1 MEFFVSADTL
11 AQQLEFWKRALAGV
25 EPLEFPTD
33 RPRPLS
39 HPGITDSIGFAVPA
53 ATAEGLRQLAA
64 QQGAPESAAALA
76 GLQALLS
83 RWSRQDDI
91 TVGTPIDTGAG
102 EVFPNV
108 LVMRADLS
116 AGQAAAP
123 DADTE
128 PPAGPKSSAGRP
140 AAPAGPSFSA
150 LIAQAHAT
158 ALAAHEHQ
166 DLPFGRIVEEIAAQT
181 DLSRNPLFQVMFELR
196 EDGRGAVSARTP
208 EVEACDLSLVLR
220 PAEDGGF
227 AGTLAYAAELFDRA
241 TVERF
246 AGHYVNLL
254 AAAVSDPARPVGLL
268 DVLDAGER
276 QRLLVGFND
285 TTVPYRDDTTVQALF
300 EEQAARTPDA
310 PAVVFG
316 PATLSY
322 AQLDA
327 RANQLAHHLIDRG
340 VTPGDL
346 VTVCVDRGTDM
357 IVALLAVLKAGGAY
371 VPVDPDYPAARIEF
385 VLSDTRAPLVITQ
398 SHLADRLPGS
408 APQVLVD
415 ADWDTD
421 VAARPDSA
429 PARTTGA
436 QDLAYIIYTSG
447 STGTPKGV
455 MVQHQAICRLID
467 NNWFA
472 DIAPTDVVAQTCNF
486 CFDVFTWECWG
497 ALTSGA
503 SLAIVPKAALVD
515 TALLAST
522 LRAHGVTTMWLTAPL
537 FNHHVSEC
545 PDLVDGMKT
554 VMYGGDAVERSVA
567 DALLAGPHA
576 PRNLVNGYGPTE
588 AAVFATC
595 YVVDP
600 DGPRITSMPI
610 GRPIANTDAFV
621 MDRFGGLAPIGVP
634 GELWIGGPGVA
645 RGYWNRPELT
655 ADRFVPHPFTPETG
669 GKVYR
674 TGDLVRWLPDGNL
687 EFLGRIDQQVKIRG
701 LRIELG
707 EIETALAAH
716 EDVANVTV
724 VVREDTPG
732 DKRLVAYCVPAA
744 GRELTVARL
753 RDGLRTSLPD
763 YMVPNWFVFLDALP
777 LTPNGKVDRR
787 ALPAPDSA
795 REDAHGGFTAPRT
808 ETERIVADIWCEVL
822 GFDQVSV
829 HDDFYQLGGH
839 SLHAFQIVSRVAKR
853 LDVEV
858 TVRDIFN
865 APTVAR
871 LTDVLTNGDGG
882 LAVPLVP
889 RPAGS
894 RHGADDADGT
904 NGTGAT
910 GGTDASLPLSFA
922 QRRLWFLDQL
932 EPGSAEYVIPFGFRV
947 AGALDLAAL
956 ETAFSGLVARHEIL
970 RTRFVADEQGEPFQV
985 VDAPRPVR
993 VELTDLS
1000 DPSDAAAPEIRAR
1013 EVLDAK
1019 ASEPFDLAHGPLLRV
1034 TAVRLAHDEHLL
1046 LVALHHIVADGW
1058 SVSVLTEELRELYA
1072 AALEGRTPQL
1082 AELPVQYADFALWQH
1097 QWLTPER
1104 EERQLGYWRKN
1115 LAGVEPLELPT
1126 DRPRPLVRT
1135 GAGDSHTFSIDAG
1148 ITQGLQKLAS
1158 EQGASLFM
1166 AGLAAFQVLLSRWS
1180 RQDDIAVGTPIA
1192 GRNRS
1197 EVENL
1202 VGFFVNTLVMRSDL
1216 TANPSFT
1223 DLIAQVRETA
1233 LGAYAHQDLPF
1244 DRIVEDLAP
1253 ERDLSRNALFQV
1265 MFALQNVPDSTWNLP
1280 GLTFDALD
1288 VTNHASKF
1296 DLTLFLTEQA
1306 DGRLEAELVY
1316 STELFDRAT
1325 VERLAGHYVTLLG
1338 SVLAHPS
1345 RPVGRLEVLT
1355 ADERAE
1361 LLSGA
1366 EEVSYEGGETLHA
1379 LVEEQ
1384 VARTPDAP
1392 AVAFGAERLS
1402 YAELDARA
1410 NQLAHHLTDRGIT
1423 PGDLV
1428 TVCVDRG
1435 TDMIVALLAV
1445 LKAGGAYVPVDP
1457 DYPAARIEFML
1468 SDTRAPL
1475 VLTQSHLTDR
1485 LPTGTPRI
1493 LLDTDRE
1500 AIATKPTTAPAP
1512 SSAPQDLAYIIYT
1525 SGSTGTPKGVM
1536 IRHRGAANYL
1546 RFLTGTVLDGRN
1558 PGTLLQTVSIS
1569 YDASVREIFGGLAS
1583 GALLRIM
1590 PTGAMADPRTYLETA
1605 RAEGVRNILSCVPS
1619 AYQALVRT
1627 GAECGIDLDFD
1638 TVLLS
1643 GESPVLLAGEQELVH
1658 ASAKEVVNHYGP
1670 TETTMTAVFHRH
1682 HRISDGNLVGRPVP
1696 NVQALVM
1703 DRFGGP
1709 APLGVPGE
1717 LWIGGAGVARGYWN
1731 RRVLTDERFAAHPF
1745 APETGDRVYRTGDL
1759 VRRLPDGNLE
1769 FLGRIDQQVKIR
1781 GLRIELGEIETALTA
1796 HEDVA
1801 NVTVV
1806 VREDTPGDKR
1816 LVAYCVPAAGTEPT
1830 AADLRERLRAN
1841 LPDYMIPN
1849 WFVFLDALP
1858 LTPNGKV
1865 DRKALPVPEGDRP
1878 DTGADYVE
1886 PRNRVERIVA
1896 DVWCEVLGL
1905 DRVGVHDNFFHIG
1918 GHSLHAIQTV
1928 LRLAKKLDVELT
1940 VRDMFLAP
1948 TVADVAAAVAAA
1960 AAAPKE
1966 AELPVLPRPAGT
1978 PELPLSFAQRR
1989 MWFLDRLEPG
1999 SAEYVVP
2006 FGFEVEGALDLAALE
2021 TALSGLVAR
2030 HEVLRTRFVTG
2041 EDGEPV
2047 QVVDAPWTVTVE
2059 LTDVSGTR
2067 DPEVEARKTVDA
2079 KTAEP
2084 FDLTSGRLLR
2094 ASAVRLAEDRHLLTM
2109 AIHHIAADGW
2119 SVSVLTE
2126 ELRELYTAAL
2136 EGRAPEL
2143 AELPVQYADFALWQ
2157 HQWLTPEREQ
2167 GQLGYWRDNL
2177 AGVEPLE
2184 LPTDRPRPPV
2194 RTGAGDSLTFGVP
2207 AATAE
2212 GLRALATRQNASLFM
2227 AGLAAFQVLLSRW
2240 SRQDDIAV
2248 GTPIA
2253 GRNRP
2258 EVENLV
2264 GFFVNTLV
2272 MRTDLTANPS
2282 FTDLVT
2288 QVRETAL
2295 GAYAH
2300 QDLPFDRIVE
2310 DLAPERD
2317 LSRNAL
2323 FQVMF
2328 ELRESTLGT
2337 TDFATGTTRWISD
2350 ESVISTAAKFDLSL
2364 TLSPAAHG
2372 GFTGE
2377 LTYSTELFDRATVR
2391 RLADQYT
2398 RLLDSAVAAPGTPV
2412 GELDVLTATERDR
2425 LLGTFN
2431 DTAVPYEDQVGV
2443 HHLFERQAART
2454 PDAVAIV
2461 CEGAQVTYGELNAR
2475 ANRLAHHLIERG
2487 VTADD
2492 LVTVCVDRGPDMIV
2506 ALLAVL
2512 KAGGAYVPL
2521 DPDYPAARI
2530 EFMLSDT
2537 RAPLVLTQSHL
2548 TDRLPAG
2555 TPRVLV
2561 DGDWETLIAHHPA
2574 ADPAPRSGPDDLAYL
2589 IYTSGSTGTPKGV
2602 MIQHRSMSNRLQEMR
2617 NRYGITADDRVLQ
2630 FASVTFDAAA
2640 EQIFPALISGA
2651 RLVMRG
2657 TEKWSPTSLIG
2668 TINTEGVTVG
2678 ELTPALWEQVVPHL
2692 SGPRALSPAFR
2703 LLVLGGEQVPAAAVR
2718 EWFRHTSVP
2727 IYNTYGPTETTI
2739 TATSSLITK
2748 PRDVILIGT
2757 PIANT
2762 EVFVMD
2768 RCGGLAPVGVP
2779 GELWIGGAGVARG
2792 YWNRPDLTAD
2802 RFVAHPFDRET
2813 GRTVYRTGDLVRW
2826 LPDGNLEFLG
2836 RIDQQVKIR
2845 GLRIELGEIEAALTA
2860 HEDVAAAVVI
2870 VREDTPGDKRL
2881 VGYCV
2886 PAAGRVLT
2894 GADLRA
2900 RLRESLPDYMV
2911 PNWFVL
2917 LDVLPLTPNG
2927 KVDRRALPQPDG
2939 DRPDTDTDYV
2949 APRSE
2954 VERVIA
2960 GIWSEVLGLDRI
2972 GVHDNFFHIG
2982 GHSLLATRVI
2992 NQIDL
2997 LTGLEVGLRQFFLA
3011 PTVADLSAH
3020 VLDLL
3025 ALEDATDTT
3034 EATETA
3040 EPADSDAAAPT
3051 ATSTSL

>member
-1 MEFFVSADTL
+1 MEFFISADAL
-11 AQQLEFWKRALAGV
+11 ARQLEFWRRSLAGV

-39 HPGITDSIGFAVPA
+39 HPGITDVVGFSIPA
-53 ATAEGLRQLAA
+53 ATAEGLRKLASERDA
-64 QQGAPESAAALA
+64 SVFAAGLA

-91 TVGTPIDTGAG
+91 AVGVPIDMGAG

-116 AGQAAAP
+116 AG
-123 DADTE
+123 
-128 PPAGPKSSAGRP
+128 
-140 AAPAGPSFSA
+140 PSFSA
-150 LIAQAHAT
+150 LLDQVHAT

-166 DLPFGRIVEEIAAQT
+166 DLPFGRIVEEIAPES

-196 EDGRGAVSARTP
+196 EDGRRTVSVGTP

-220 PAEDGGF
+220 SSEDGGF
-227 AGTLAYAAELFDRA
+227 AGTLAYPAELFDRA
-241 TVERF
+241 TVERLT
-246 AGHYVNLL
+246 GHYVNLL
-254 AAAVSDPARPVGLL
+254 AAAVADPARPVGRL
-268 DVLDAGER
+268 DILDAAER
-276 QRLLVGFND
+276 QQLLVGFND
-285 TTVPYRDDTTVQALF
+285 TTVPYQDSTTVHELF
-300 EEQAARTPDA
+300 ERQAARTPDA

-316 PATLSY
+316 AAKLSY
-322 AQLDA
+322 SELNA

-340 VTPGDL
+340 VAKGDL

-371 VPVDPDYPAARIEF
+371 VPLDPDYPAGRIEF
-385 VLSDTRAPLVITQ
+385 MLTDTRAPLVITQ
-398 SHLADRLPGS
+398 SHLVDRLPAT
-408 APQVLVD
+408 APQVLID
-415 ADWDTD
+415 TDWDTGIGT
-421 VAARPDSA
+421 RPDTD
-429 PARTTGA
+429 PVPQGGP

-515 TALLAST
+515 TALLATT

-545 PDLVDGMKT
+545 PDLLAGMKT

-567 DALLAGPHA
+567 DALRAGPHA

-600 DGPRITSMPI
+600 DGPQITSMPI

-645 RGYWNRPELT
+645 RGYWNRPDLT
-655 ADRFVPHPFTPETG
+655 ADRFVAHPFAQDTDQ
-669 GKVYR
+669 KVYR
-674 TGDLVRWLPDGNL
+674 TGDLVRWLPDGNI

-707 EIETALAAH
+707 EIESALAAH

-732 DKRLVAYCVPAA
+732 DKRLVGYCVPVA
-744 GRELTVARL
+744 GRALTVAGLRERL
-753 RDGLRTSLPD
+753 RASLPD
-763 YMVPNWFVFLDALP
+763 YMVPNWFVFLDVLP

-787 ALPAPDSA
+787 ALPAPDAA
-795 REDAHGGFTAPRT
+795 REDADGGFTAPRT
-808 ETERIVADIWCEVL
+808 ENERIVADIWCEVL

-871 LTDVLTNGDGG
+871 LTEVLTSGDGG
-882 LAVPLVP
+882 LAVPLLP
-889 RPAGS
+889 RPT
-894 RHGADDADGT
+894 GADGIDGT
-904 NGTGAT
+904 DGT
-910 GGTDASLPLSFA
+910 ASLPLSFA

-947 AGALDLAAL
+947 DGALDPAAL
-956 ETAFSGLVARHEIL
+956 ETAFSGLVARHEVL

-985 VDAPRPVR
+985 VDAPWPVTI
-993 VELTDLS
+993 ELTDLS
-1000 DPSDAAAPEIRAR
+1000 GTQDPETRAR
-1013 EVLDAK
+1013 KVLDAK
-1019 ASEPFDLAHGPLLRV
+1019 ASKPFDLAAGPLLRV
-1034 TAVRLAHDEHLL
+1034 TVVRLAQDEHLL
-1046 LVALHHIVADGW
+1046 LVAIHHIVADGW
-1058 SVSVLTEELRELYA
+1058 SVSVLTDELRELYT
-1072 AALEGRTPQL
+1072 AALDHRTPDL
-1082 AELPVQYADFALWQH
+1082 AELPVQYADFALWQR

-1104 EERQLGYWRKN
+1104 EQGQLGYWREN

-1126 DRPRPLVRT
+1126 DRPRPLVRS
-1135 GAGDSHTFSIDAG
+1135 GAGDSLTFTIGADLA
-1148 ITQGLQKLAS
+1148 QGLQKLAA
-1158 EQGASLFM
+1158 EQNASLFM
-1166 AGLAAFQVLLSRWS
+1166 AGMAAFQVLLSRWS
-1180 RQDDIAVGTPIA
+1180 RQDDIAVGTPVA
-1192 GRNRS
+1192 GRNRA

-1216 TANPSFT
+1216 SANPTFT
-1223 DLIAQVRETA
+1223 DLLAQVRETA

-1244 DRIVEDLAP
+1244 DRIVEDLAS

-1265 MFALQNVPDSTWNLP
+1265 MFALQNVPDSTWTLP

-1325 VERLAGHYVTLLG
+1325 VERLAGHYVRLLT
-1338 SVLAHPS
+1338 SVLAHPG
-1345 RPVGRLEVLT
+1345 RPVGRLDILS
-1355 ADERAE
+1355 ASERAE
-1361 LLSGA
+1361 LPAGT
-1366 EEVSYEGGETLHA
+1366 ETVSYEGGETLQA

-1392 AVAFGAERLS
+1392 AVAFGAEQLS
-1402 YAELDARA
+1402 YAQLNARA
-1410 NQLAHHLTDRGIT
+1410 NQLAHHLTDRGIGT
-1423 PGDLV
+1423 GDLV

-1457 DYPAARIEFML
+1457 DYPTARIEFML

-1475 VLTQSHLTDR
+1475 IITQSHLADR
-1485 LPTGTPRI
+1485 LPGSAPRV
-1493 LLDTDRE
+1493 LLDADWDTD
-1500 AIATKPTTAPAP
+1500 IATRPTTDPAP
-1512 SSAPQDLAYIIYT
+1512 SSGPQDLAYLIYT

-1536 IRHRGAANYL
+1536 IRHQGAVNYL

-1627 GAECGIDLDFD
+1627 GAECGIDLDFG

-1643 GESPVLLAGEQELVH
+1643 GESPTLLAGEQALVH
-1658 ASAKEVVNHYGP
+1658 ASAAEVVNHYGP

-1682 HRISDGNLVGRPVP
+1682 HRISDGNLAGQPIP

-1709 APLGVPGE
+1709 APVGVPGE

-1731 RRVLTDERFAAHPF
+1731 RRVLTDERFVAHPF
-1745 APETGDRVYRTGDL
+1745 ADAPDAKVYRTGDL
-1759 VRRLPDGNLE
+1759 VRRLPDGGIE

-1781 GLRIELGEIETALTA
+1781 GLRIELGEIESVLAA

-1801 NVTVV
+1801 AAVV
-1806 VREDTPGDKR
+1806 IVREDTPGDQR
-1816 LVAYCVPAAGTEPT
+1816 LVGYCVPAAGRVLT
-1830 AADLRERLRAN
+1830 AADLRARLRVS
-1841 LPDYMIPN
+1841 LPDYMVPN
-1849 WFVFLDALP
+1849 WFVLLDALP
-1858 LTPNGKV
+1858 LTPNGKI
-1865 DRKALPVPEGDRP
+1865 DRKALPQPEGDRP
-1878 DTGADYVE
+1878 DTGTDYVE
-1886 PRNRVERIVA
+1886 PRNRTERIVA
-1896 DVWCEVLGL
+1896 DIWCEVLGL

-1918 GHSLHAIQTV
+1918 GHSLHAIQTI

-1948 TVADVAAAVAAA
+1948 TVADVAAAVTAA
-1960 AAAPKE
+1960 AAAPK
-1966 AELPVLPRPAGT
+1966 ADLPVLPRPAGT
-1978 PELPLSFAQRR
+1978 TEVPLSFAQRR

-1999 SAEYVVP
+1999 SAEYVIP

-2047 QVVDAPWTVTVE
+2047 QVVDAPWPVTVE
-2059 LTDVSGTR
+2059 LTDRSDAP
-2067 DPEVEARKTVDA
+2067 DPEAEARKVLDA
-2079 KTAEP
+2079 KASKP
-2084 FDLTSGRLLR
+2084 FDLAAGRLLR
-2094 ASAVRLAEDRHLLTM
+2094 AAAVRLAGDRHLLMM
-2109 AIHHIAADGW
+2109 AIHHIVADGW
-2119 SVSVLTE
+2119 SVSVLTD
-2126 ELRELYTAAL
+2126 ELRELYAAAL
-2136 EGRAPEL
+2136 DHRTPEL
-2143 AELPVQYADFALWQ
+2143 AELPVQYGDFALWQ
-2157 HQWLTPEREQ
+2157 HQWLTPEREER
-2167 GQLGYWRDNL
+2167 QLGYWRENL

-2184 LPTDRPRPPV
+2184 LPTDRPRPLV
-2194 RTGAGDSLTFGVP
+2194 RSGAGDSLTFGVP

-2227 AGLAAFQVLLSRW
+2227 AGLAAFQTLLSRW
-2240 SRQDDIAV
+2240 SRQDNIIV

-2253 GRNRP
+2253 GRNRA

-2272 MRTDLTANPS
+2272 MRADLTANPT
-2282 FTDLVT
+2282 FTDLLA

-2300 QDLPFDRIVE
+2300 QDLPFERIVE

-2328 ELRESTLGT
+2328 ELRETTLGT
-2337 TDFATGTTRWISD
+2337 TDFVTGTTRWISG
-2350 ESVISTAAKFDLSL
+2350 ETVVSTAAKFDLSL
-2364 TLSPAAHG
+2364 TLTPAADG

-2377 LTYSTELFDRATVR
+2377 LTYSTELFDRATAR
-2391 RLADQYT
+2391 RLAEHYT
-2398 RLLDSAVAAPGTPV
+2398 RLLDSAVAAPATPV
-2412 GELDVLTATERDR
+2412 GELDILTTAERDR
-2425 LLGTFN
+2425 LLGTLN
-2431 DTAVPYEDQVGV
+2431 DTAVPYEDEVAV
-2443 HHLFERQAART
+2443 HRLFERQAART

-2475 ANRLAHHLIERG
+2475 ANRLAHHLIGRG
-2487 VTADD
+2487 ITADD

-2512 KAGGAYVPL
+2512 KAGGAYVPV
-2521 DPDYPAARI
+2521 DPDYPTARL
-2530 EFMLSDT
+2530 EFMLTDT
-2537 RAPLVLTQSHL
+2537 RAPLVVTQSHL
-2548 TDRLPAG
+2548 AGRLPGNA
-2555 TPRVLV
+2555 PQVLV
-2561 DGDWETLIAHHPA
+2561 DGDWDTMTADCPA
-2574 ADPAPRSGPDDLAYL
+2574 TDPAPRSGPDDLAYL

-2668 TINTEGVTVG
+2668 TIDAEGVTVG

-2692 SGPRALSPAFR
+2692 SGRRALSPSFR

-2718 EWFRHTSVP
+2718 DWFQHTSVP

-2768 RCGGLAPVGVP
+2768 RFGGLAPVGVP

-2792 YWNRPDLTAD
+2792 YWNRPDLTDD
-2802 RFVAHPFDRET
+2802 RFVPHPFADAPDAK
-2813 GRTVYRTGDLVRW
+2813 VYRTGDLVRW
-2826 LPDGNLEFLG
+2826 LPEGNLEFLG

-2845 GLRIELGEIEAALTA
+2845 GLRIELGEIESALAA

-2894 GADLRA
+2894 AADLRA
-2900 RLRESLPDYMV
+2900 RLRASLPDYMV

-2917 LDVLPLTPNG
+2917 LDALPLTPNG
-2927 KVDRRALPQPDG
+2927 KVDRKALPQPDG

-2949 APRSE
+2949 APRTE

-2960 GIWSEVLGLDRI
+2960 SIWSEVLGLDRI

-2997 LTGLEVGLRQFFLA
+2997 LTGLEVSLRQFFLA

-3020 VLDLL
+3020 VLELL
-3025 ALEDATDTT
+3025 ALEDAESAKDAEDSTD
-3034 EATETA
+3034 
-3040 EPADSDAAAPT
+3040 S